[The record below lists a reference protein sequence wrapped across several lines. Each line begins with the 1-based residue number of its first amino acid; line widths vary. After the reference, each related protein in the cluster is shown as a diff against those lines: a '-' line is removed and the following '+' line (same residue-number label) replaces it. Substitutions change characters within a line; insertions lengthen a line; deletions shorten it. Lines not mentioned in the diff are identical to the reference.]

1 MISEAGDFASCD
13 AVLIK
18 RRLSRLSARSALAN
32 SCCTQSVALVPGS
45 TPFGSCSR
53 RALFGT
59 LLDASRHMMRRVQ
72 SYQTKIIVSS
82 DCLVRRAQRV
92 PGLDFVCNRKY
103 RCCLTIADRMPHSC
117 RWRRTATGRKGEFA
131 WSVLPWGGRPD
142 GAARLYKI
150 FAEMRPF
157 AYSYSSVLKCI
168 AHRRRSAGRRLVPT
182 LRRIL
187 CSDQCVRTSRR

>member
-1 MISEAGDFASCD
+1 MVSARCGFKIPAAVIFVLLKNRYAACVLAQSPQASLIGEAGEFASCD

-103 RCCLTIADRMPHSC
+103 RCCLT
-117 RWRRTATGRKGEFA
+117 TGCSG
-131 WSVLPWGGRPD
+131 
-142 GAARLYKI
+142 GAA
-150 FAEMRPF
+150 AP
-157 AYSYSSVLKCI
+157 
-168 AHRRRSAGRRLVPT
+168 SAAPER
-182 LRRIL
+182 
-187 CSDQCVRTSRR
+187 